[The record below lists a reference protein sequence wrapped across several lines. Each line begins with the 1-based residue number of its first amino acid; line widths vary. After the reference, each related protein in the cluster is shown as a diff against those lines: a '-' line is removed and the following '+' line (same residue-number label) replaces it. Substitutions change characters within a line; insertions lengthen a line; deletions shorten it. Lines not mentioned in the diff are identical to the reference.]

1 MTKFTKT
8 FPKSYNNKVMI
19 QSMEEQG
26 WKLKSVEKGQPIMEM
41 IIPKKFLKII
51 HFLLGSLGFFSY
63 IYYVNK

>member
-8 FPKSYNNKVMI
+8 FPKQYNNTVWI

-41 IIPKKFLKII
+41 IIPKI
-51 HFLLGSLGFFSY
+51 S
-63 IYYVNK
+63 